1 MVRVIETLYE
11 LKASLSSISSMLS
24 SDWIPVTVDGK
35 KIESVVLTDDMRV
48 EIKTKEE

>member
-1 MVRVIETLYE
+1 MDTLYE
-11 LKASLSSISSMLS
+11 LKSSLSSISLRLS